1 MTRKRVVLATFGS
14 LGDVHPLMPIAF
26 ELRDRGHDV
35 VFATSE
41 VYRDK
46 ITAAGLEF
54 HPLRPDIP
62 KEDPGTIAY
71 MLDARRGPERLL
83 REFLMPS
90 FRDQYADLFDATDG
104 ADLLL
109 ASELIY
115 AAPLVVAKR
124 KLAWAT
130 HVLAPLSFFSKY
142 DPPIVPNHPEAAALY
157 RLGPAVVS
165 AMMRAGRLLTRPWI
179 APVFE
184 LRRELG
190 LPPGPHPMFDGKF
203 SPELVLA
210 IFSRVIAGPQPDWPP
225 NTKQTGFTF
234 FDAADVPVPPD
245 VEEFL
250 AAGEA
255 PIVFTLGSSA
265 VVDPGRFF
273 HESVEAAARVGR
285 RALLVA
291 GDDAPLDNV
300 PPHVHVSGYVPYSA
314 VFPRACAVVHPG
326 GIGTTAQAL
335 RAAVPMIV
343 VPYSFDQPDNAHRLR
358 RAGVSET
365 ITRRQYRANRVAS
378 TLQRI
383 LGDARYRDRVR
394 ELSLEMQEED
404 GARAAADAL
413 EALLASR

>member
-1 MTRKRVVLATFGS
+1 MTRKRIVLATFGS
-14 LGDVHPLMPIAF
+14 LGDVHPLMPVAF
-26 ELRDRGHDV
+26 ELRERGHDV
-35 VFATSE
+35 AFATSE

-62 KEDPGTIAY
+62 REDPATIAY

-83 REFLMPS
+83 REFLMPA
-90 FRDQYADLFDATDG
+90 FRAQHEDLVHATDG

-115 AAPLVVAKR
+115 AAPVVVAKR

-142 DPPIVPNHPEAAALY
+142 DPPIVPNHPEAAVFY

-165 AMMRAGRLLTRPWI
+165 AMMRAGRLLTRSWI
-179 APVFE
+179 APVIE

-190 LPPGPHPMFDGKF
+190 LPPGPHPMFEGKF

-210 IFSRVIAGPQPDWPP
+210 MFSRVIGEPQPDWPP

-234 FDAADVPVPPD
+234 FDAADAAVPRD

-250 AAGEA
+250 AAGDP

-273 HESVEAAARVGR
+273 HESIDGAARLGR

-291 GDDAPLDNV
+291 GENPPLDNV
-300 PPHVHVSGYVPYSA
+300 PPNAHVSGYVPYSA

-343 VPYSFDQPDNAHRLR
+343 VPYSFDQPDNAHRLQ

-365 ITRRQYRANRVAS
+365 ITRRQYRADRVAS

-383 LGDARYRDRVR
+383 LGDPRCRDRAKELSR
-394 ELSLEMQEED
+394 ELQNED
-404 GARAAADAL
+404 GARAVADAL
-413 EALLASR
+413 EELLSR